1 GKKWAI
7 ILGAIGGL
15 AAVIVGVIFVTSKND
30 TPPTQKSSTTQP
42 TAAKD
47 VKPSKAPDSTD
58 PYFIGT
64 EYKYGSAG
72 RSKDLKKAVFWFE
85 KSALQGDQASQ
96 LELGLAYYKGE
107 GVPVDYHKA
116 AHWFTVLA
124 EQGHVA
130 AQEVLGKLHLSGEL
144 GEINEVEAYKWLD
157 LASRSANLKDAE
169 QSSKWRD
176 VIAAQ
181 IKPAQLKEA
190 KELVRKWKKKTYKEL
205 TEPDTGK
212 LKTPSPTQ
220 TGTAASFDG
229 QDVQHLLRTKYPNDA
244 KLRSRATNGLRLIIN
259 GSPNVSPEAA
269 LETLES
275 VSGGPL
281 KDEADAAKVRVDI
294 EQLFGAADRIGMSR
308 EDILKAAV
316 ESQERIH
323 LMTKDILGA
332 DSRSHAASTA
342 NKFVVSAALALK
354 QEQLTAN
361 KTASLGI
368 KLGPE
373 RTLKQVLVY
382 KENGHVHFMA
392 NYTAI
397 TMLQGGGAANNPS
410 TKQKAQELLSDFEK
424 TTNSIA
430 RRHFEIKARELIME
444 AEFGSPPSAKA
455 RRSKKQVIKFTPMP
469 KNAIPETLTNP
480 EPKKTPV
487 HAPSLIS
494 HYKSIGFSE
503 VEAEMFGSLY
513 GEKAIEAAKAL
524 NLMASYY
531 ESRNAF
537 DAERCMSWRYKAA
550 KSGSSA
556 AMFRLHQILHP
567 NFALSFLGYPEGD
580 AKQSLDWAIKAAEH
594 GHADGM
600 NAMGY
605 YNWYGEHETD
615 GGEVIMHSNKP
626 QALVWWRKAAE
637 AGSADAKA
645 QIEKYRNGIPTTENI
660 SAPSRQPNTNPA
672 ANSKTPAASDVVL
685 PNAAL
690 SALQIIKN
698 GSLDEAR
705 ECVRLL
711 DEQLKRT
718 PGNTRIEKVKNTIVN
733 IFREEASLTS
743 ALNNRLAAENKLT
756 VQTTNLE
763 IASQPSGLTG
773 QINQD
778 SVQRGQRL
786 VAETQTAI
794 TSADSTANDR
804 RAKLRELLNSA
815 LDELPAPEGPA
826 LEPVW
831 RKVAGRNKIP
841 ISK

>member
-1 GKKWAI
+1 MVPAVKEDNRADPDNPTTPAAQFLLGKKYQEGAGVRQDFADAI
-7 ILGAIGGL
+7 KWYRKAAEQHEPRALHAL
-15 AAVIVGVIFVTSKND
+15 AMMHTEGQGV
-30 TPPTQKSSTTQP
+30 
-42 TAAKD
+42 
-47 VKPSKAPDSTD
+47 
-58 PYFIGT
+58 
-64 EYKYGSAG
+64 
-72 RSKDLKKAVFWFE
+72 E
-85 KSALQGDQASQ
+85 KSDENFKEGLVLLSEAANYGHHESQFLLGDMH
-96 LELGLAYYKGE
+96 KE
-107 GVPVDYHKA
+107 GGRK
-116 AHWFTVLA
+116 VLA
-124 EQGHVA
+124 CFWLYLARSSSDNKIATLARSEIAEISGQLDVEEI
-130 AQEVLGKLHLSGEL
+130 AQYLKLVGS
-144 GEINEVEAYKWLD
+144 W
-157 LASRSANLKDAE
+157 
-169 QSSKWRD
+169 
-176 VIAAQ
+176 
-181 IKPAQLKEA
+181 KPGNK
-190 KELVRKWKKKTYKEL
+190 
-205 TEPDTGK
+205 
-212 LKTPSPTQ
+212 
-220 TGTAASFDG
+220 GTAGMFNREDRVDEDDKAKQRPPASTENGPALSSDDG
-229 QDVQHLLRTKYPNDA
+229 DVEKLLRSKYPNDA
-244 KLRSRATNGLRLIIN
+244 KLRSRVAEGLRLIMDKN
-259 GSPNVSPEAA
+259 RSVPLEAA
-269 LETLES
+269 LETLERL
-275 VSGGPL
+275 SGGPL

-354 QEQLTAN
+354 QEQVTAN

-430 RRHFEIKARELIME
+430 RRHLEIKARELIME

-531 ESRNAF
+531 ESRNTF

-550 KSGSSA
+550 KSGSPA

-605 YNWYGEHETD
+605 YNWYGEYETD
-615 GGEVIMHSNKP
+615 GGEVIMHPNKP

-645 QIEKYRNGIPTTENI
+645 QIEKYRNGIPTTENK

-756 VQTTNLE
+756 VQTRNLE

-831 RKVAGRNKIP
+831 RKVAGRNNIP